1 MELGQVIR
9 KYRKQQ
15 GMTQEEM
22 AARLGVTAPA
32 VNKWEN
38 GNSCPD
44 ILLLAPIARLLGIS
58 TDTLLCYR
66 EGLTR
71 EEIKAILEEIIARSE
86 QAGYKDARDY
96 AMAQLRQYPS
106 CEELALA
113 VATQLDGLRQIN
125 EVEDPA
131 YGEEI
136 RALYA
141 RLQNSASAF
150 LAQQATVMLFYR
162 ALNEGRCDD
171 ARAQLERL
179 PAPGAD
185 RDSLEALLCR
195 RAGPPEKA
203 CEVYERRVFHG
214 VHELAS
220 SVQTLEALSR
230 ENGETDKAA
239 RLEQLLQ
246 QLLELFEVGDYAVG
260 ALGLPAAMDR
270 RDKARTLDLLEK
282 MAAGLEGIAAGRHS
296 PLYSHMD
303 HAPKEGTRPLLR
315 KLGQRLTEDK
325 DLGFVQDEP
334 RLAAVRRRIQALT
347 GE

>member
-9 KYRKQQ
+9 KYRKEQ

-71 EEIKAILEEIIARSE
+71 EEIKAILEEIVARSE
-86 QAGYKDARDY
+86 QTGYQDARDY
-96 AMAQLRQYPS
+96 AMAQLQQYPN

-113 VATQLDGLRQIN
+113 AATQLDGLRQIN
-125 EVEDPA
+125 EVKGPA

-136 RALYA
+136 GALYT
-141 RLQNSASAF
+141 RLQNSPNAF
-150 LAQQATVMLFYR
+150 LAQQATMMLFCR
-162 ALNEGRCDD
+162 ALNEGRYDD
-171 ARAQLERL
+171 ARAQLEKL
-179 PAPGAD
+179 PGPGPD
-185 RDSLEALLCR
+185 RDSLEAMLCR

-203 CEVYERRVFHG
+203 CQVYEQRVFHG
-214 VHELAS
+214 VHQLAS
-220 SVQTLEALSR
+220 SVQILEALSR
-230 ENGETDKAA
+230 ENGETEKAA
-239 RLEQLLQ
+239 RLEQMLQ
-246 QLLELFEVGDYAVG
+246 QLLELFEVGDYPLG
-260 ALGLPAAMDR
+260 ALGLPAAMAHR
-270 RDKARTLDLLEK
+270 NETRTLDLLEK
-282 MAAGLEGIAAGRHS
+282 MADGLEDIAAGRHS

-303 HAPKEGTRPLLR
+303 HAPKEGTRPILR
-315 KLGQRLTEDK
+315 KLGEGLMTDED
-325 DLGFVQDEP
+325 LAFVRDEP
-334 RLAAVRRRIQALT
+334 RLAAVQRRIRALT